1 MSGTTCTGSPDCRV
15 SGASVTDRNLLRSLS
30 GKKRPG
36 IKRKEESMEAKE
48 LINFLGKAEKLKS
61 VPRHCVTSD
70 GVVENV
76 AAHSWRLA
84 LMAFLLK
91 DELGEINIDRVIRM
105 CLVHDLG
112 EAVTGDIPTFEKT
125 EEHEEIEKLAVDGLL
140 RELPEPLYQEL
151 HAMFE
156 EMEALQ
162 TKEARVYKALDKL
175 EAVIQHNQS
184 DISTWLPLEYELQKT
199 YAAESVKGFPIL
211 EKLQEESVKETE
223 QKIIAF
229 KK

>member
-1 MSGTTCTGSPDCRV
+1 
-15 SGASVTDRNLLRSLS
+15 
-30 GKKRPG
+30 
-36 IKRKEESMEAKE
+36 MEAKE
-48 LINFLGKAEKLKS
+48 LIDFLGKAEKLKS
-61 VPRHCVTSD
+61 VPRHCVTSE

-125 EEHEEIEKLAVDGLL
+125 GEDGLL

-184 DISTWLPLEYELQKT
+184 DIRTWLPLEYELQKT

>member
-1 MSGTTCTGSPDCRV
+1 
-15 SGASVTDRNLLRSLS
+15 
-30 GKKRPG
+30 
-36 IKRKEESMEAKE
+36 MEAKE
-48 LINFLGKAEKLKS
+48 LIDFLGKAEKLKS

-125 EEHEEIEKLAVDGLL
+125 GEHEEIEKLAVDGLL

-184 DISTWLPLEYELQKT
+184 DISTWLPLEYDLQMT
-199 YAAESVKGFPIL
+199 YGNDKVQFSEYLTRLRDEVRNDSKKKIAESI
-211 EKLQEESVKETE
+211 
-223 QKIIAF
+223 
-229 KK
+229 KKSD